1 MAVLGKDLFDLKR
14 SRTNTKIEFGSEGY
28 WVESNCEQQPYGSV
42 LTEILNLD
50 AEPYQQLLN
59 NLEHV
64 IMAEDYATAPR
75 TFMDAVGGFGALP
88 LYRSYMED
96 LRFFGKMQVED
107 FVVGE
112 AREAFA
118 ESVIQND
125 NRLCSFMQQTIDE
138 IRFIQRRYG
147 WFLNRM
153 SEGKEFEKKK
163 GQRKIAPAEQ
173 IVERMLDAFVSGV
186 SLGEDTNVDAPT
198 VRSQYMVRVEEGA
211 TPELV
216 EKMYFARLLDFV
228 YVEFMRALQ
237 KGFYPKRCA
246 NCGRWFLQTPGATFS
261 YCNEV
266 VEGTDGKTCR
276 DIGATSNFRDKVRN
290 SEIWQ
295 LHQRAYKKYFARTK
309 KNTMSRSEFEQ
320 WSREAEKLRDV
331 ALKEYEA
338 ASSAEQ
344 RTEIIQR
351 LKKELNRS

>member
-28 WVESNCEQQPYGSV
+28 WVESNREQQPYGSV

-75 TFMDAVGGFGALP
+75 AFMDAVGGFGALP

-96 LRFFGKMQVED
+96 LRLFGKMQVED

-147 WFLNRM
+147 WFLDRM
-153 SEGKEFEKKK
+153 SKGKEFEKKK

-173 IVERMLDAFVSGV
+173 IVEWMLDAFVSGV
-186 SLGEDTNVDAPT
+186 SLGEDTTVDAPT

-216 EKMYFARLLDFV
+216 EKMFIDGALDFRSDAVLTNARQYAAALKALRLL
-228 YVEFMRALQ
+228 ETATASLK
-237 KGFYPKRCA
+237 KGFPVDVCCSDA
-246 NCGRWFLQTPGATFS
+246 EGAMEALAELDGRAVSEDL
-261 YCNEV
+261 V
-266 VEGTDGKTCR
+266 
-276 DIGATSNFRDKVRN
+276 
-290 SEIWQ
+290 SEIFS
-295 LHQRAYKKYFARTK
+295 HFCVGK
-309 KNTMSRSEFEQ
+309 
-320 WSREAEKLRDV
+320 
-331 ALKEYEA
+331 
-338 ASSAEQ
+338 
-344 RTEIIQR
+344 
-351 LKKELNRS
+351 